1 MNKHIPLLICFFV
14 LAGCFEPIKPV
25 TSPTPLPI
33 VIPSLPILA
42 TPSPIQTP
50 SVNVNSIIGNEIFK
64 LEFYPGSKGV
74 ISFTPTSKGLEF
86 YPGSK
91 GLEFYPGSKGLEF
104 YPGSKGLEFY
114 PGSKGLQNVR
124 FNINLSDKLVR
135 NDIPNFEVKNTN
147 LLLDNIVITLEKDDK
162 VIATTTLLPKTSN
175 FVFGIDFISSE
186 IKDNL
191 NEYKV
196 KVLANNNF
204 KAIQETSLV
213 KLENDTEVK
222 ITLYSET
229 LKPEDLDIAIRTKSL
244 K

>member
-25 TSPTPLPI
+25 TSPTPSPI
-33 VIPSLPILA
+33 VIPSLPIVE

-50 SVNVNSIIGNEIFK
+50 SVNVNSIISNEIFK
-64 LEFYPGSKGV
+64 LEFSPTSKG
-74 ISFTPTSKGLEF
+74 IITFSPTSKGLEF
-86 YPGSK
+86 SPTSKGLDFSPISK
-91 GLEFYPGSKGLEF
+91 GLEFSPT
-104 YPGSKGLEFY
+104 
-114 PGSKGLQNVR
+114 SKGLQNVR

-135 NDIPNFEVKNTN
+135 NDIPNFEIKNTN
-147 LLLDNIVITLEKDDK
+147 LLLDNIVIILEKDNK

-186 IKDNL
+186 IKDDL